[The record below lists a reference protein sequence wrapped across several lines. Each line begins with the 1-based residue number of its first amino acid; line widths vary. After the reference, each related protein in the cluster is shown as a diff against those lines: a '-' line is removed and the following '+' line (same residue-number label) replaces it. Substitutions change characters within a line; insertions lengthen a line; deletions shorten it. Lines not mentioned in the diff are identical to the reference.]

1 MKLLTVNDVA
11 EILKAS
17 RSFVYDLLANRKI
30 AYFTVGGKR
39 LVSEDDLLSYLDSQ
53 RVEPT
58 EKKKKKVSRPKLK
71 HIKL

>member
-30 AYFTVGGKR
+30 AYFKVGGKR
-39 LVSEDDLLSYLDSQ
+39 LVSEEDLHSYLDSQ

-58 EKKKKKVSRPKLK
+58 EKKRKVQRPRLK
-71 HIKL
+71 HLKL